1 MLSRADSYLDDA
13 LKLDCDERGDGSWG
27 LSGPASTSPNVM
39 DDALLNTTLSVID
52 FGTAN
57 DLEASTPI
65 SCGLGMAFVKDPSRP
80 NQNKVSNTA
89 CAITCPPPLYPRR
102 WTFTGPYLQWRGL
115 ISWVLWH
122 ITFFLLICFTF
133 SYSWILPEHYKD
145 NYHWFMWFFSLL
157 FTLEVNWAARYM
169 AVSRNVHVG
178 EILCV
183 DATAPSI
190 QEDWNEC
197 TWLAIIAG
205 YFYRLTPFVFV
216 ASATDLLL
224 RVRYLYSPKEVW
236 RFFKLYGMPLTY
248 LLPFFLDTL
257 PMILAGKAG
266 YDNSLDFYY
275 THDGC
280 HGASRTKTHSIYV
293 EAGCYVVYF
302 VVIFTALRD
311 LHRNVRAVRTG
322 VAIVVSTS
330 TPSS

>member
-145 NYHWFMWFFSLL
+145 NYHWFMWFFSLFEKL
-157 FTLEVNWAARYM
+157 LQVEF
-169 AVSRNVHVG
+169 
-178 EILCV
+178 
-183 DATAPSI
+183 
-190 QEDWNEC
+190 
-197 TWLAIIAG
+197 LA
-205 YFYRLTPFVFV
+205 L
-216 ASATDLLL
+216 
-224 RVRYLYSPKEVW
+224 
-236 RFFKLYGMPLTY
+236 
-248 LLPFFLDTL
+248 
-257 PMILAGKAG
+257 
-266 YDNSLDFYY
+266 N
-275 THDGC
+275 C
-280 HGASRTKTHSIYV
+280 
-293 EAGCYVVYF
+293 
-302 VVIFTALRD
+302 
-311 LHRNVRAVRTG
+311 
-322 VAIVVSTS
+322 
-330 TPSS
+330 